1 MRKSKMKQYP
11 VFILTGDDLKIVTND
26 NGHGIAT
33 IKSIFA
39 SRQRMKSVKMSENAL
54 LKKWGD
60 ELECFFIFQLHTDE
74 EDKYEDAFNV
84 TTEQVN
90 RFCCE
95 HGINIVNPDGSIVN
109 FKVCAQSTSQ
119 NRSCKF
125 WYTSKNPENIFNYL
139 AWHQDWT
146 VFGNVSLAKIG
157 SRSTLSL
164 TSGVEAIGFD
174 PICKVIEDYTM
185 TAGGIRQVACRSD
198 GKFYEGR
205 ERLIKYSVGDYKF
218 TPSDG
223 QGLIEIKPSIDLAH
237 KIGIFSKED
246 NEFFQKNF
254 VSIRELTP
262 IVQVMGMNLVKKLPR
277 LAYTRGRVDKIIGLA
292 GCNCRKIAQTVCL
305 YDKLVKA
312 IKDTAM
318 YQEIKNAIH
327 YRGVSLDTNEKIVE
341 FVNAISACDSARFSE
356 ATGLFEADMDYFLP
370 YKDTLEKELVK
381 ALESDEW
388 ESLYDIVNILEQQ
401 KVFYCDESVVNKYG
415 LPVGKFNAFTE
426 VFSNK
431 YRIISIIQNCPSAF
445 QIRWNKGFSKG
456 LLGMFPF
463 SEYDS
468 DLEGVEL
475 LVGDNFTKA
484 KNNGQ
489 FENEFRVANT
499 AHVHYNPRG
508 YNKFKMSYQMLQNL
522 VMDSGDDVFIQIA
535 NENLAELND
544 IFTDAD
550 KALSFIGAI
559 KSMKDSNDLESLTD
573 DDSKYEDDEVMD
585 YVSIVEKA
593 LTANPNSIHDPYI
606 LNKIKEMAKSRM
618 AEISFGKLAVS
629 GFYNPLLTDPFL
641 TLAMKKDSNG
651 EWYFDARYRDLV
663 LPSGTCYINGITTP
677 FAMFRCPVC
686 CKDQQVVLQGVA
698 KPDFWFIRNVT
709 VLNGFDPALAYLSG
723 GDTDGDK
730 AGCTNDPRIIARCK
744 KDKILPVEPEI
755 NALKQPFSFEALV
768 GFYASSYEQNPV
780 GIVANKVTG
789 ILETMNSISATERRY
804 KYLVDDCFCG
814 CFVEM
819 AVIDQAKTGGVVD
832 IPNQLGN
839 KIPWWNRT
847 YKMFKTYREA
857 FFKIMLNKK
866 MDFNKKIETVIEA
879 IVKEKQR
886 KNVTYL
892 NTPLSRLCSYVLRY
906 MIEVFSKFSDD
917 GEYSLA
923 MDLYNHAIDRNEVD
937 RVLPSV
943 SAIGNQHVKDIY
955 ALYKNGGVNQ
965 ADFYDKY
972 DEVMENTK
980 KKLYNIS
987 KDGNALAIAA
997 YMHCYTVFHAN
1008 DDKVVNSKAFAW
1020 TVLTDEI
1027 IEALENCGKGRK
1039 LIPIPGY
1046 INVDNAV
1053 AFVTPDRKVFVGNTE
1068 IDYISEDKDDKYFIT
1083 GQKEIIKIGNYK
1095 YAVALNPKTKLAK
1108 VKEYYAPVKITLA
1121 NLSDIRS
1128 TAALLN
1134 SSNFTI
1140 KHDNGKL
1147 HLVAGENSYTI
1158 KKMKNS
1164 DNSNKF
1170 NEIFKIVD
1178 KNLQLSTAI
1187 TEADLYCKG
1196 RKDKNGNPLI
1206 KKSLTVNVQI
1216 SKTPTPSNTTSNANT
1231 NANNNA
1237 NANTNVSSNT
1247 STTNITATLNRSKAL
1262 FNNVTD
1268 DTTRPAG
1275 LVRVTCSNIVNNAIA
1290 ITCYDKNNK
1299 AYVFNCTIDIV
1310 NKVITVAGCHITN
1323 AAKQY
1328 LINITAYKYM
1338 KVIDEFNAI

>member
-1 MRKSKMKQYP
+1 MKKTKMKQYL
-11 VFILTGDDLKIVTND
+11 VYILSAD
-26 NGHGIAT
+26 NLQIKTDENEHGISNIIDIYAP
-33 IKSIFA
+33 K
-39 SRQRMKSVKMSENAL
+39 QRMTSVKMSENAL

-60 ELECFFIFQLHTDE
+60 ELENFFIFQLHTEE
-74 EDKYEDAFNV
+74 EDKYEDIFHV

-90 RFCCE
+90 KFCCK
-95 HGINIVNPDGSIVN
+95 HGINVVEQDGTITN

-125 WYTSKNPENIFNYL
+125 WYTSKDPENVFNYL
-139 AWHQDWT
+139 AWQQDWT
-146 VFGNVSLAKIG
+146 TFGNVVIAKIS

-164 TSGVEAIGFD
+164 TCGIEAIGFD
-174 PICKVIEDYTM
+174 PVCKVIEDYTM
-185 TAGGIRQVACRSD
+185 TAGGVKQVSCRSD
-198 GKFYEGR
+198 GKFYEGN
-205 ERLIKYSVGDYKF
+205 ERLIKYSIGDYKF

-262 IVQVMGMNLVKKLPR
+262 IVQVMGMNLIKKLPR
-277 LAYTRGRVDKIIGLA
+277 LAYTRGKIDKIINLTGS
-292 GCNCRKIAQTVCL
+292 NCRKIAQTVCL

-318 YQEIKNAIH
+318 YQEIEDAIN
-327 YRGVSLDTNEKIVE
+327 YRRVSLDTNEKIVE
-341 FVNAISACDSARFSE
+341 FINAISSVDSARFSE
-356 ATGLFEADMDYFLP
+356 CTGLYECDINYFLP
-370 YKDTLEKELVK
+370 YKDILEKELVK

-388 ESLYDIVNILEQQ
+388 NELYDIVNILEQQ
-401 KVFYCDESVVNKYG
+401 KVFYCDENVVKKYD
-415 LPVGKFNAFTE
+415 LPAGKFNTFTE

-431 YRIISIIQNCPSAF
+431 YRLINIIQNCPSAF

-456 LLGMFPF
+456 LLEMFPF

-468 DLEGVEL
+468 NLEGVEL

-499 AHVHYNPRG
+499 AHVHYNPKG
-508 YNKFKMSYQMLQNL
+508 CNKFKMSYQMLQNL
-522 VMDSGDDVFIQIA
+522 VMDSSDDVFIQIA
-535 NENLAELND
+535 NENLAELKD
-544 IFTDAD
+544 IFTNAD

-559 KSMKDSNDLESLTD
+559 KSMKDSNDLESLAD
-573 DDSKYEDDEVMD
+573 DDSKYEDEEIMD

-593 LTANPNSIHDPYI
+593 LTANPDSIHDPYI
-606 LNKIKEMAKSRM
+606 LNKIKDMAKSRM

-641 TLAMKKDSNG
+641 TLAMKKDCNG

-686 CKDQQVVLQGVA
+686 CKDQQVVLQGVT
-698 KPDFWFIRNVT
+698 KPEFWFIRNVT

-755 NALKQPFSFEALV
+755 DALKQPFSFEALV
-768 GFYASSYEQNPV
+768 DFYASSYEQNPV

-789 ILETMNSISATERRY
+789 ILEIMNSISVTERRY

-819 AVIDQAKTGGVVD
+819 AVIDQAKTGGIVD
-832 IPNQLGN
+832 IPNQLGK

-857 FFKIMLNKK
+857 FFKIMLHKK

-879 IVKEKQR
+879 IVSEKQR

-906 MIEVFSKFSDD
+906 MIEVFEQFNDD

-955 ALYKNGGVNQ
+955 ALYKSGAVNQ
-965 ADFYDKY
+965 GDFYDKY

-980 KKLYNIS
+980 QKLYSIS

-997 YMHCYTVFHAN
+997 YMHCYTVFHSN
-1008 DDKVVNSKAFAW
+1008 DNKVVNSKAFAW

-1027 IEALENCGKGRK
+1027 VEALENCGKGRK

-1046 INVDNAV
+1046 INVDNAI
-1053 AFVTPDRKVFVGNTE
+1053 AFVTPDRKVLVGNTE

-1083 GQKEIIKIGNYK
+1083 GQKEIIKIGNHR
-1095 YAVALNPKTKLAK
+1095 YAVALKPKTKLAE
-1108 VKEYYAPVKITLA
+1108 VKEYYSPVKITLA
-1121 NLSDIRS
+1121 NLNDIRS

-1140 KHDNGKL
+1140 KHNKGKL

-1196 RKDKNGNPLI
+1196 RKDKDGDPLI

-1216 SKTPTPSNTTSNANT
+1216 SKTPAQSNTTSNTTSNANT
-1231 NANNNA
+1231 N
-1237 NANTNVSSNT
+1237 SNT

-1268 DTTRPAG
+1268 DTTRPVG
-1275 LVRVTCSNIVNNAIA
+1275 LVRVTCSNIVNNAIV
-1290 ITCYDKNNK
+1290 ITAYDKNNK
-1299 AYVFNCTIDIV
+1299 AYVFNCAIDIA
-1310 NKVITVAGCHITN
+1310 NKVITVAGCHVTN